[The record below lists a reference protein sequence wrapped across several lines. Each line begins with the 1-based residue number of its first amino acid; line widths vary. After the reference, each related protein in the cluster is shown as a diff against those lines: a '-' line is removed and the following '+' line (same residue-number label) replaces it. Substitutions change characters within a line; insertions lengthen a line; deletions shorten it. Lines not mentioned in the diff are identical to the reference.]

1 MFQLDDLFL
10 YSLRDLSQY
19 DIFMAPVL
27 IDAKPAI
34 EGLIDLAAVLD
45 LLILMLLAV
54 ELPGVV
60 VEVLDFVQN
69 VLVEKFFLGSRLEF
83 LKGLHG
89 VIVGIVPCGGLRS
102 LRFQVIVSR
111 SCSRSVASRGYLWL
125 RCTS

>member
-1 MFQLDDLFL
+1 MFQLDDFFL

-19 DIFMAPVL
+19 DVIMAPVL

-34 EGLIDLAAVLD
+34 EGLIDFAAVLD
-45 LLILMLLAV
+45 LLILMLLAE
-54 ELPGVV
+54 ELSGVV

-102 LRFQVIVSR
+102 LRFQVIVSW
-111 SCSRSVASRGYLWL
+111 SRSRSMTSRGYLRL
-125 RCTS
+125 GCTS

>member
-1 MFQLDDLFL
+1 MFQLDDFFL

-34 EGLIDLAAVLD
+34 EGLIDFAAVLN

-60 VEVLDFVQN
+60 VKVLNFVQN

-102 LRFQVIVSR
+102 LRFQVIVSWSR
-111 SCSRSVASRGYLWL
+111 SRSVACWGYLWL
-125 RCTS
+125 GCTS

>member
-1 MFQLDDLFL
+1 MFQLNDLFL

-19 DIFMAPVL
+19 DVFMAPVL

-34 EGLIDLAAVLD
+34 EGLIDFAAVLN

-54 ELPGVV
+54 ELSWVV

-89 VIVGIVPCGGLRS
+89 VIVRIVPCWGLRS
-102 LRFQVIVSR
+102 LRFQIIVSWG
-111 SCSRSVASRGYLWL
+111 CSRSVASRGYLRL
-125 RCTS
+125 GCTS